1 MLRAAWQ
8 DLTGSRRR
16 SGASTIAMQ
25 VARMQHPEPRMLW
38 AKAIEA
44 GTALALTAR
53 YGRAAVLAQ
62 HSRPDLY
69 GNGSHGIG
77 HAARWYFR
85 KPAADLSWA
94 EIALLCAVPRAPAAY
109 NPLRPFGLRGS
120 PARAGRILDSLHGQD
135 GDY

>member
-1 MLRAAWQ
+1 
-8 DLTGSRRR
+8 
-16 SGASTIAMQ
+16 
-25 VARMQHPEPRMLW
+25 MQHPEPRTLW
-38 AKAIEA
+38 AKAVEA

-62 HSRPDLY
+62 YLRLVPY

-77 HAARWYFR
+77 HAARWYFE

-109 NPLRPFGLRGS
+109 NPLRPDGLRRAR
-120 PARAGRILDSLHGQD
+120 ARAGRILDRVAPAGG
-135 GDY
+135 GDRRGV